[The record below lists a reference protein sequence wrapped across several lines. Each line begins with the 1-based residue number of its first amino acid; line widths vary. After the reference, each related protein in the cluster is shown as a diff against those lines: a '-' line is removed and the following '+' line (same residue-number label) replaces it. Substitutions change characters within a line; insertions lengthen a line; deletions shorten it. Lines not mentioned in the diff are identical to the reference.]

1 MKFSMLRPQF
11 IFFSMVSITL
21 GFLGTLYGDG
31 ESDTSINKS
40 KVTNESVLLSE
51 SEQTD
56 RAMLEVLGYM
66 TVYRD
71 GLKELGFGA
80 EDAESIARGLKRALN
95 DTSIDPA
102 IQDKMPEFQAFIE
115 KRIKL
120 AEDKREQSQKELT
133 ESNIAEGKN
142 FIESLNIDPSVQIS
156 GSGLH
161 YKILDPGNSKL
172 PILEDTVR
180 VHYKGTRIDGTEFD
194 SSYKRGKPADF
205 PLKGVVPGFSEGL
218 MKIGEGGKIILF
230 IPSDLAYGNNPR
242 PGGVIQAGDTL
253 IFECELIKVNP

>member
-1 MKFSMLRPQF
+1 
-11 IFFSMVSITL
+11 MVSITL
-21 GFLGTLYGDG
+21 CFLGTLYGDG

-40 KVTNESVLLSE
+40 KVTNEYVLLSE

>member
-1 MKFSMLRPQF
+1 MLRPQS
-11 IFFSMVSITL
+11 IFFLMVLIIL
-21 GFLGTLYGDG
+21 FLIGTLYGNG
-31 ESDTSINKS
+31 ESNISINES
-40 KVTNESVLLSE
+40 KVTTESQLLVE

-56 RAMLEVLGYM
+56 SDMLEVLGYM

-95 DTSIDPA
+95 DASIDPA

-120 AEDKREQSQKELT
+120 AEAKREQSQQEVI

-142 FIESLNIDPSVQIS
+142 FIESLKIDLSVQVS

-161 YKILDPGNSKL
+161 YKILEPGNSKL
-172 PILEDTVR
+172 PDLEDTVR

-194 SSYKRGKPADF
+194 SSYKRGEPADF

-242 PGGVIQAGDTL
+242 PGGVIQPGDTL

>member
-1 MKFSMLRPQF
+1 MLRPQF

-21 GFLGTLYGDG
+21 CFLGTLYGDG

-40 KVTNESVLLSE
+40 KVTNEYVLLSE

>member
-1 MKFSMLRPQF
+1 MLRPQF

-21 GFLGTLYGDG
+21 CFLGTLYGDG

-40 KVTNESVLLSE
+40 KVTTESVLLSE

>member
-21 GFLGTLYGDG
+21 CFLGTLYGDG

-40 KVTNESVLLSE
+40 KVTNEYVLLSE